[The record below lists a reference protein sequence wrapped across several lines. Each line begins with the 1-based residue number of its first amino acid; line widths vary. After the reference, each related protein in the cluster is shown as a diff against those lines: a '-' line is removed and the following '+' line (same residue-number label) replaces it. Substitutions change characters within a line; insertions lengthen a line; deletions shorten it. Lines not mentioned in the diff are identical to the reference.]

1 MHPQLGAN
9 RSQGQGELTPVTVEQ
24 FAWRIVELLRDHTVD
39 AVVDALTHA
48 PDPPMRRLVDA
59 ATIAQRCGVE
69 RRFAYDHPPEL
80 RAIRLGH
87 GPKPACASPYATSRL
102 ADAAP
107 RRSED
112 PRMAGHQG
120 RGRKVA
126 RSEAKASANELVPVW
141 IR

>member
-1 MHPQLGAN
+1 VHPQLGAN
-9 RSQGQGELTPVTVEQ
+9 GSQGQGELTPVTVEQ

-69 RRFAYDHPPEL
+69 RRFAYDHQRER

-87 GPKPACASPYATSRL
+87 GPKPACASTYATSRL

-107 RRSED
+107 RRSEA
-112 PRMAGHQG
+112 PGMAGHQG
-120 RGRKVA
+120 QTKNRAKRGEGV
-126 RSEAKASANELVPVW
+126 SQ
-141 IR
+141 